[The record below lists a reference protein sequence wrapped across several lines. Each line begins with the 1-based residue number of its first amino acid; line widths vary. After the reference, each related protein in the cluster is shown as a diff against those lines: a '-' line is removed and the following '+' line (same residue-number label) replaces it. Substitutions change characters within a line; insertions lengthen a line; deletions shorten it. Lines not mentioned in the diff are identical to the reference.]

1 MLDSFYQLGKIQNN
15 NNISFLLAP
24 ISSIKHVIGI
34 IFRIDQNKKVTYDSV
49 NLYEFVN
56 NKLYLW
62 KRDLSGRPGLF
73 LTGNISYADIKKIK
87 TIYQKSKDLDN
98 ETIRKFIEKKILW
111 FPNGKIVTNKKIIEN
126 LDDDIKNELFGILA
140 ELKKN
145 NKIAINVL
153 NILTKDEPEKVLL
166 TIMIKKNK
174 NSRPLFIGEIES
186 YTKLFKEG
194 VLSKKSGLLTETLCC
209 ICNKKKPI
217 GSFVETPI
225 PFFFGDKP
233 MYFPAADPT
242 QKYKSFPLCDDC
254 FIEIQKGISFIQDK
268 LNFRIPS
275 INSNSNNRTLNFWL
289 IPHLNQSELL
299 IEFKNDLKNKN
310 LYLNL
315 LKDLCST
322 LKTISKWDSHD
333 RENIEAF
340 LRFSSLFYNIDDN
353 AHMRVIS
360 YIQGIFPSRLQELFE
375 FKEKIENMYPFPV
388 LSQKINNLVIGFPI
402 LIFFYEG
409 IVPQWENAV
418 ISVLEKM
425 FKGDY
430 IDVEEVINTLLY
442 KIRALYNDTKKTKNF
457 NFDYLSKTIFQGL
470 MVLEYIVSLNKKKSN
485 MVEDEN
491 NQSNPIIKEIES
503 IQKFISTHNN
513 ILTGS
518 TERAIFGIG
527 ICTGILLEIQA
538 KKYGK
543 TAPFWNRINRFDLDV
558 IRIISIFND
567 VKSKLVMYSEHN
579 YDTII
584 NYLSVNEISLL
595 DFSTSQNMSREKINF
610 IFSIGLSYGY
620 MLKRG
625 YLG

>member
-1 MLDSFYQLGKIQNN
+1 MLDSFYQLGKTQT
-15 NNISFLLAP
+15 NNISLFVPP

-34 IFRIDQNKKVTYDSV
+34 IFRIEKNKQVTYDSV

-73 LTGNISYADIKKIK
+73 LTGNIPYEDIKKIK
-87 TIYQKSKDLDN
+87 TIYQKSKDLNN
-98 ETIRKFIEKKILW
+98 EIIQKFIEKKILW
-111 FPNGKIVTNKKIIEN
+111 FPHGKIVTNKKIIEN
-126 LDDDIKNELFGILA
+126 LDDDIKNEIFGILA

-145 NKIAINVL
+145 NSKIAINVL

-166 TIMIKKNK
+166 TIMIKKNNK
-174 NSRPLFIGEIES
+174 SRPLFIGEIKS
-186 YTKLFKEG
+186 YVKLFKEG
-194 VLSKKSGLLTETLCC
+194 VLSKKSDLLIETHCC

-233 MYFPAADPT
+233 MYFPSADPR

-254 FIEIQKGISFIQDK
+254 FLEIQKGIFFIQEK

-275 INSNSNNRTLNFWL
+275 INSNRRNLNFWL
-289 IPHLNQSELL
+289 IPHLNQSDLL
-299 IEFKNDLKNKN
+299 IGFKNDLKNKN

-333 RENIEAF
+333 SESMEAF

-353 AHMRVIS
+353 AHMRVLS
-360 YIQGIFPSRLQELFE
+360 YIQGIYPSRLQELFE
-375 FKEKIENMYPFPV
+375 YKEKIENMYPFPS
-388 LSQKINNLVIGFPI
+388 LSQKINDIVIGFPI
-402 LIFFYEG
+402 FIFFYEG
-409 IVPQWENAV
+409 ITPQWENTI
-418 ISVLEKM
+418 ISLLEKM
-425 FKGDY
+425 FKGDH
-430 IDVEEVINTLLY
+430 IDVDEIINTLLC
-442 KIRALYNDTKKTKNF
+442 KIRDLYNDTKKTKNF

-470 MVLEYIVSLNKKKSN
+470 MLLEYIISLNKEKSN
-485 MVEDEN
+485 MVDSKN
-491 NQSNPIIKEIES
+491 DQSNPIIKEIEN

-518 TERAIFGIG
+518 SERAIFGIG
-527 ICTGILLEIQA
+527 ICTGILLEIQS

-543 TAPFWNRINRFDLDV
+543 TAPFWNRINRFDLD
-558 IRIISIFND
+558 IERIVSIFND
-567 VKSKLVMYSEHN
+567 VKSKLVMYNEHS

-584 NYLSVNEISLL
+584 NYLGVNEISLL
-595 DFSTSQNMSREKINF
+595 DFSSSQNISREKINF

-620 MLKRG
+620 MVKRG
-625 YLG
+625 YL